1 MITILEAIRQLLC
14 LVLDPV
20 AERLNLI
27 YGKPGSRKPRNT
39 WTLPEIERTYT
50 RR

>member
-1 MITILEAIRQLLC
+1 MLTILEAIRQALC
-14 LVLDPV
+14 LFLDPV

-27 YGKPGSRKPRNT
+27 YGKPGRVQSRT
-39 WTLPEIERTYT
+39 VWTMDEVQRIYT